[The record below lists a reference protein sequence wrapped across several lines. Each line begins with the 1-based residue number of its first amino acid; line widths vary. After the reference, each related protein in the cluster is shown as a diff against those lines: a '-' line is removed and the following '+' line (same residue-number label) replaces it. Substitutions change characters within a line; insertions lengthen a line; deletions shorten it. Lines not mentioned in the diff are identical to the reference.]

1 MTVCFTPVRGTIII
15 LLLSTMASA
24 LIVNRCVLAC
34 ELLAM
39 RCLFARVCVCVCPG
53 VLSALWAVSKTQQT
67 ICKTMQTLT
76 AGSCV
81 YVYMCSRACV
91 CSL

>member
-1 MTVCFTPVRGTIII
+1 MAVCFSPVRGTIVI
-15 LLLSTMASA
+15 LLSSTMASA
-24 LIVNRCVLAC
+24 LIVNRRVLAC
-34 ELLAM
+34 ELLAVC
-39 RCLFARVCVCVCPG
+39 RLFARVCVCPG
-53 VLSALWAVSKTQQT
+53 VHSTLWAVSKTQQT
-67 ICKTMQTLT
+67 ICKTMETLT